1 MKLRDKKVIWTSN
14 LSKDVSRRE
23 GRKLPKKNVF
33 SQKSMPSH
41 PWSKE
46 GYIVINYDGPKKEI
60 LLLLAEKIDEN
71 RLH

>member
-1 MKLRDKKVIWTSN
+1 VKSVTIDEINTAT
-14 LSKDVSRRE
+14 LSLGLHVE
-23 GRKLPKKNVF
+23 LF